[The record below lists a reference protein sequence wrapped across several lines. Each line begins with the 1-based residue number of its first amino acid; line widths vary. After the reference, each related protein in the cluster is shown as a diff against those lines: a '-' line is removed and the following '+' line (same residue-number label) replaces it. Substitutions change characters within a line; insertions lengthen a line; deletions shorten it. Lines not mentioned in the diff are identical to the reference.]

1 MIRGQANLPAL
12 AVALVLLT
20 STAGLSVALADA
32 AFVGADRDAG
42 DRRVAGALSDRLVA
56 ADAPTTRRANVLR
69 DGALSL
75 SPAALDRSFPVA
87 RGHAIRLEVGD
98 STVLERGDTTGG
110 ATVRRVVLVARPQ
123 AVSFTPTLDRNA
135 TTIPRRTERVT
146 LTVRPTNAT
155 VRTVRANG
163 RVVLHDPSGLN
174 GTYDVSV
181 SRFETV
187 GLSFEADRPLVPG
200 SVELTYYPTRTT
212 KATLAVTVDV

>member
-1 MIRGQANLPAL
+1 VIRGQANLPAL

-20 STAGLSVALADA
+20 STAGLSVAFADA
-32 AFVGADRDAG
+32 AFADADRDPG
-42 DRRVAGALSDRLVA
+42 DRRVVVA
-56 ADAPTTRRANVLR
+56 SAATTRRANVLR
-69 DGALSL
+69 EGALSL

-98 STVLERGDTTGG
+98 VTVLERGDTSGG
-110 ATVRRVVLVARPQ
+110 ATVRRVVLVARAQ
-123 AVSFTPTLDRNA
+123 AVTFTPTLDRNA

-174 GTYDVSV
+174 GTYDVDV

-187 GLSFEADRPLVPG
+187 RLRFEADRPLVPG

-212 KATLAVTVDV
+212 KATLAVTVDG